1 MLIVIL
7 AVGTRGDVQPAIAL
21 GLGLWARGFRVRLF
35 VGAEFGAWV
44 ASYGLEVATASF
56 TIREMMESRI
66 GRAWAEEGTN
76 PIRQLRLMR
85 VLIAAFPGG
94 IDDAWLACQGAD
106 AIISSFTSD
115 LYVTSIAEKLGVPQL
130 SAWLQ
135 PPFVPTREGAATNN
149 APLPRRR
156 SVINALFT
164 RFVVEPVLWQLYG
177 EQDAR
182 LRRDVL
188 GLPPQ
193 NWSRARGTLA
203 RTPRVLGFSRHVVP
217 HPADWPVTLHT
228 TGYWFLDA
236 EQDWTPPPELSVF
249 LASGTAPICIGFGSM
264 TTEDVQGLTRLIV
277 AAVERVGVRAVLLGG
292 WGQLGATELPA
303 TILPLDAA
311 PHGWLFPR
319 MAAVV
324 HHGGAGTT
332 AESLRAGVPT
342 VVVPHLGDQPF
353 WGRRVA
359 ELGVGPKPILKGRLT
374 VERLAAAIRQ
384 AVNEPTMRE
393 RAQALGALI
402 HAEDGVAVAVERSEQ
417 ALGKVRRAR

>member
-21 GLGLWARGFRVRLF
+21 GLGLRARGYHVRLF

-44 ASYGLEVATASF
+44 TSYGLEVATASF

-85 VLIAAFPGG
+85 ALIAAFPAG
-94 IDDAWLACQGAD
+94 INDTWLACQGAD
-106 AIISSFTSD
+106 VIISSFTSD
-115 LYVTSIAEKLGVPQL
+115 LYATSIAEKLGVPHL

-164 RFVVEPVLWQLYG
+164 RLFVEPALWQLYG
-177 EQDAR
+177 EQDAH
-182 LRRDVL
+182 LRRDLL

-193 NWSRARGTLA
+193 NWSRARATLA

-217 HPADWPVTLHT
+217 LPADWPATLHT

-236 EQDWTPPPELSVF
+236 EQEWTPPPELSAF
-249 LASGTAPICIGFGSM
+249 LAAGATPICIGFGSM
-264 TTEDVQGLTRLIV
+264 TTEDAQGLTRMIV

-292 WGQLGATELPA
+292 WGRLGAIDLPV
-303 TILPLDAA
+303 TILSLDAA

-359 ELGVGPKPILKGRLT
+359 ELGAGPQPIPKGRLT
-374 VERLAAAIRQ
+374 AERLAVAIRR
-384 AVNEPTMRE
+384 AMNDPTIRE
-393 RAQALGALI
+393 RAQVLGALI
-402 HAEDGVAVAVERSEQ
+402 RAENGVAVAVEQIEQ
-417 ALGKVRRAR
+417 ALGKVR